1 MGLNCAGKFGKIF
14 LIVLNIVFML
24 LGLALLIPGI
34 LVHVNADYVNEQIL
48 PLMSTFTFGG
58 ISLAGAA
65 QGLSIALIVVGAI
78 IFLIAIIGILGA
90 CCGWRMA
97 LIIYATV
104 VLVLWIAQLVIVCL
118 YITMKDKI
126 NTEVQEQM
134 LDQLHQ
140 NYVAD
145 ELSTLN
151 TTTSSKISTAW
162 NYLFIQLK
170 CCGVHPVSL
179 LSNDFDETE
188 WRKSNPTMTARIPKS
203 CCGATESNY
212 LVFSNPQC
220 TDSLVTGYYES
231 GCFDTIYN
239 LIDRYNVAFIAIGVI
254 TLIVQGVA
262 IASACMIY
270 RQMTSHSQFA

>member
-14 LIVLNIVFML
+14 LIALNVVFML
-24 LGLALLIPGI
+24 LALGLLIPGI
-34 LVHVNADYVNEQIL
+34 LVHVNADYVNDKIL

-65 QGLSIALIVVGAI
+65 QGLSVALIVVGSV
-78 IFLIAIIGILGA
+78 IFLIAIVGILGA

-126 NTEVQEQM
+126 NTEIKSQM

-140 NYVAD
+140 NYIAD

-151 TTTSSKISTAW
+151 TSTSSKISTAW
-162 NYLFIQLK
+162 NYLFIQLE

-179 LSNDFDETE
+179 LSNDFNDTV
-188 WRKSNPTMTARIPKS
+188 WRKSNPTMSAMIPKA
-203 CCGATESNY
+203 CCGATETDY
-212 LVFSNPQC
+212 PVFSNPQC
-220 TDSLVTGYYES
+220 TDLLITGYYTN
-231 GCFDTIYN
+231 GCFDAIYN
-239 LIDRYNVAFIAIGVI
+239 LIDQYNIAFIVVGVI
-254 TLIVQGVA
+254 TLLVQGIA
-262 IASACMIY
+262 IASACIIY
-270 RQMTSHSQFA
+270 RQMTSHDQFA

>member
-1 MGLNCAGKFGKIF
+1 MRLNCAGKFGKIF

-24 LGLALLIPGI
+24 LGLALIIPGV
-34 LVHVNADYVNEQIL
+34 LVHVNVDFVSEKVL
-48 PLMSTFTFGG
+48 PLMSTLTFGG

-65 QGLSIALIVVGAI
+65 QGLSIALIIVGTFL
-78 IFLIAIIGILGA
+78 FLIAFIGILGA

-97 LIIYATV
+97 LIIYAVV
-104 VLVLWIAQLVIVCL
+104 VLVLWVAQLVIVCL
-118 YITMKDKI
+118 YITMKEKI

-134 LDQLHQ
+134 LAQLHD
-140 NYVAD
+140 NYIAD
-145 ELSTLN
+145 ELTSIN

-179 LSNDFDETE
+179 LSNDFDNTQ
-188 WRKSNPTMTARIPKS
+188 WRKDNPLITAKIPKS
-203 CCGATESNY
+203 CCGATETNY

-220 TDSLVTGYYES
+220 TDSLVTGYYEN
-231 GCFDTIYN
+231 GCFNTIYN
-239 LIDRYNVAFIAIGVI
+239 LIASYNIAFIAVGVI
-254 TLIVQGVA
+254 TLLVQGVA

-270 RQMTSHSQFA
+270 RQLTSHSQFA